1 MYQCWRLPPPYFNMP
16 DQAINTGGDAFSKLL
31 ESNKSYY
38 FINGKFDERGIQVLG
53 WQEKI
58 REL

>member
-1 MYQCWRLPPPYFNMP
+1 MP